1 MANRAREK
9 ADISAKFDVHFN
21 EDGSLTHEVSDSASV
36 LTRKK
41 RYVFLALLFVEH
53 VLFIKC

>member
-41 RYVFLALLFVEH
+41 RYVFL
-53 VLFIKC
+53 LFIKC